1 MKKTTLL
8 LILPILVSCSFKYSY
23 EVSPYEVFG
32 VIDSN
37 MNYISP
43 LNSFVKL
50 QMYNQEEL
58 NEIKSEFNNRIK
70 TTHMNVDSY
79 HKYNLVNNIK
89 TVNENY
95 NNGPIKVSDELID
108 ITNIT
113 NDPDFN
119 ELQDALT
126 SVIDYQNIDQYIVI
140 DENNLTIELKPL
152 ENSRVPVSLNFGG
165 ISKGFALDRVNNLFL
180 NNQPAI
186 ISAGSSSISLK
197 GKFPLSNRD
206 YYLVNLKE
214 PALYKESQTEVFCQ
228 LKLGEYT
235 NISNSGDYEKFF
247 ISVDTGEFRSH
258 IINPKT
264 GYSDNFHRS
273 AVVWSNTHSYVLDV
287 LSTTLMNIETFE
299 DIKKMVEDFETFYQS
314 EIAYCIIDD
323 YDNGYNLS
331 VNQKFYNSINFN
343 KISSTI
349 KNVNIV

>member
-1 MKKTTLL
+1 MLITDKKLTD
-8 LILPILVSCSFKYSY
+8 I
-23 EVSPYEVFG
+23 
-32 VIDSN
+32 
-37 MNYISP
+37 
-43 LNSFVKL
+43 
-50 QMYNQEEL
+50 
-58 NEIKSEFNNRIK
+58 
-70 TTHMNVDSY
+70 
-79 HKYNLVNNIK
+79 
-89 TVNENY
+89 NENY
-95 NNGPIKVSDELID
+95 NNGSVKVSEELID
-108 ITNIT
+108 ITKKSIELTKLTKGLFNVSMGPVIDLWSESFNNPYLLPNMT

-165 ISKGFALDRVNNLFL
+165 ISKGFALDRVNDLFL

-273 AVVWSNTHSYVLDV
+273 AVVWSNTRSYVLDV